1 MLHCSACTT
10 PRCQCNVMILS
21 EFGQPPSPF
30 VRYSNGTISPAP
42 VWADSRTVA
51 TLNEALRF
59 VSSVTTH
66 SCMAWLNVQR
76 IKIIE
81 CHKSRHFLPSVFG
94 RIRTVDERTKL
105 NWIEMEMLCCDN
117 WMSFC
122 AHSRV
127 PSVVQYGPRAR
138 ARKTAR
144 YVWQLCLQCRRKKP
158 IEPFV
163 LVILEDFFVG
173 IDVCSCA
180 NALFHVAC
188 DSKWQLALNWEAI
201 ARRLACN
208 NSAMCLVIYGMRLD
222 DAFHFDFSAKLL
234 HAAEKWS
241 AQLNCGSRKNQFYVT
256 FAFSRTNVA
265 FIDAAGPPASHFFL

>member
-1 MLHCSACTT
+1 MVCVCDAHCSSKMLHCSACTT

-122 AHSRV
+122 VFRCAIW
-127 PSVVQYGPRAR
+127 PARAR
-138 ARKTAR
+138 ARAH
-144 YVWQLCLQCRRKKP
+144 VMCDN
-158 IEPFV
+158 F
-163 LVILEDFFVG
+163 
-173 IDVCSCA
+173 VCSA
-180 NALFHVAC
+180 EEKNRSNLLF
-188 DSKWQLALNWEAI
+188 
-201 ARRLACN
+201 
-208 NSAMCLVIYGMRLD
+208 
-222 DAFHFDFSAKLL
+222 
-234 HAAEKWS
+234 
-241 AQLNCGSRKNQFYVT
+241 
-256 FAFSRTNVA
+256 
-265 FIDAAGPPASHFFL
+265 